1 MPRHRSAHTAAIWGE
16 RLQRF
21 GPDQSVA
28 AFCANEGVSTASFYN
43 WRRRLKN
50 AKPCDEPDTR
60 PEGERSIER
69 DGAAISTGWPSKK
82 RAFQQV
88 EVVSSQPGVA
98 VRFTNGVRI
107 DIDAGDEV
115 TLKTV
120 IRELMHAAGHHNNDI
135 C

>member
-1 MPRHRSAHTAAIWGE
+1 MHQHKSTRAAAIWRE

-43 WRRRLKN
+43 WRRRLNN
-50 AKPCDEPDTR
+50 ANPPRTR
-60 PEGERSIER
+60 PDDERSVKH
-69 DGAAISTGWPSKK
+69 GGTAISTGRPPTKQG
-82 RAFQQV
+82 FQQI
-88 EVVSSQPGVA
+88 EVVSSQPKVA
-98 VRFTNGVRI
+98 VRFANGVRI
-107 DIDAGDEV
+107 DIDAGDEA

-120 IRELMHAAGHHNNDI
+120 IRELMQAAEQLNQDI